1 MSSQGSKSVRV
12 FSGVTFTP
20 VLGDPLSREVSEL
33 STSST
38 ESAPEVGYH
47 HTVKGAMEPTPEVAS
62 RPEDRGAYGARA
74 GGCVHIGSPR

>member
-12 FSGVTFTP
+12 FSRVTFMP

-33 STSST
+33 SISST
-38 ESAPEVGYH
+38 ESVPEVWYRY
-47 HTVKGAMEPTPEVAS
+47 TVKGAMEPTPEVAS
-62 RPEDRGAYGARA
+62 RPEHRGAYGACV